1 MSWVKAISDSIT
13 QKTPMRETLGL
24 IQGGISAVTVQVPRA
39 IDATDPADY
48 PLLLLAVLEMSAKSF
63 RQSLPPDARFLSDLI
78 EQLTASV
85 AVAVPAD
92 FRQKEGGHEHA

>member
-1 MSWVKAISDSIT
+1 MSWVKAISDSI
-13 QKTPMRETLGL
+13 QAGDEMKKTLGL
-24 IQGGISAVTVQVPRA
+24 IQGGISAVTVQVQRA

-48 PLLLLAVLEMSAKSF
+48 PLLLAVLEMNAKSF
-63 RQSLPPDARFLSDLI
+63 RQTLPPDARFLSDLI
-78 EQLTASV
+78 EQLTAIV